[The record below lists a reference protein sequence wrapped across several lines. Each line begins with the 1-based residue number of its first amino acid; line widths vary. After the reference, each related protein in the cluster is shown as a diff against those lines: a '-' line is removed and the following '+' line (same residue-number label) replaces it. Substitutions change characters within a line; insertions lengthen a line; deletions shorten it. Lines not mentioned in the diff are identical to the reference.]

1 MDDPSPIAGVAL
13 WKGPVNK
20 ASEERRA
27 QPPSPFSDLVFCTEP
42 SVIGPCTRETESA
55 ASAAEKGAV
64 SHNL

>member
-1 MDDPSPIAGVAL
+1 M
-13 WKGPVNK
+13 

-27 QPPSPFSDLVFCTEP
+27 QPPSPFSDPVFCTEP

-55 ASAAEKGAV
+55 ASAAEKGAI